1 MPCPPA
7 IVHDMPERLSR
18 GATTVFQAASGCRSR
33 WAGAGCSSADSASM
47 RPLCQGGRGV
57 IRGLGL
63 APRPV
68 LTPEGP
74 CRLSHP
80 RAPIGWCFEGRAQLL
95 RPCPALERRAK
106 QGIGPRRNSQTG
118 VRVVAHPSPHEG
130 APGTRW
136 SAPLFQHGAVR
147 VPGVVAVVADSD
159 HAEAL
164 RVDVR

>member
-106 QGIGPRRNSQTG
+106 Q
-118 VRVVAHPSPHEG
+118 
-130 APGTRW
+130 
-136 SAPLFQHGAVR
+136 APLPR
-147 VPGVVAVVADSD
+147 SY
-159 HAEAL
+159 
-164 RVDVR
+164 